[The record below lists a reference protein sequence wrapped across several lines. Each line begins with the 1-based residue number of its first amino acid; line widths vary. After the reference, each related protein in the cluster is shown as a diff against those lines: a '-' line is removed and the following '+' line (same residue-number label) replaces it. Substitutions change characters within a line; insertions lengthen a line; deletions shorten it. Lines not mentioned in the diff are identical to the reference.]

1 MNPEE
6 RLSDALHATFD
17 AAQPSPDLADRIV
30 QRASVSRRRT
40 IWFNVRLAVAG
51 IVGVAVLWVVLV
63 LAPVAFNSR
72 GTGGGPGATPG
83 GLAHFDRDGL
93 AFDYPASWKTSVS
106 GLNMHYVTILDFLG
120 TGSGLA
126 SCTAIT
132 PGPNDKFI
140 SGTECG
146 AHLTVGAGQVVVEV
160 SLQEGPPGL
169 GLIDPSDP
177 SGIDSGG
184 KYVTVGGL
192 PAIFS
197 DSGTTLDWTL
207 SVPGQLMSRYR
218 IHVEMKDPGAEQM
231 RAQVEALVASLGYSP
246 AVAVL
251 DPADGPRIAA
261 IGLAKARASEPD
273 YACFPSVPGATAT
286 ATVQE
291 FAGYSS
297 MRKPLPVTCSMDI
310 APSAVG
316 LWKMTL
322 TESWTAASDRSAGSL
337 TTTIWLD
344 PDGTPGMTQGG
355 PGPSEMPYWP

>member
-6 RLSDALHATFD
+6 RLSDALHVTLD

-30 QRASVSRRRT
+30 QRASVRRRRS
-40 IWFNVRLAVAG
+40 IWFNVRLAAAG
-51 IVGVAVLWVVLV
+51 VVGVAALLV
-63 LAPVAFNSR
+63 ALILAPVAFNSR

-93 AFDYPASWKTSVS
+93 AFDYPASWKASVS
-106 GLNMHYVTILDFLG
+106 GLNMHYVTILDFVG
-120 TGSGLA
+120 TGSA
-126 SCTAIT
+126 MATCTALT

-146 AHLTVGAGQVVVEV
+146 AHLTVGAGQVVVQV
-160 SLQEGPPGL
+160 SRQDGPPQPGS
-169 GLIDPSDP
+169 IDPSDP
-177 SGIDSGG
+177 KGIESGE

-192 PAIFS
+192 PAIFV
-197 DSGTTLDWTL
+197 DSGATLDWTL
-207 SVPGQLMSRYR
+207 SVPGQLNSRYR
-218 IHVEMKDPGAEQM
+218 IHAEIKDPGAVQM
-231 RAQVEALVASLGYSP
+231 RAQVEALVASLRYSP
-246 AVAVL
+246 AVPVL

-261 IGLAKARASEPD
+261 IGLAKARASEPA

-286 ATVQE
+286 ATVQQ
-291 FAGYSS
+291 FAGYSP
-297 MRKPLPVTCSMDI
+297 MHKPLPVTCRMDI

-344 PDGTPGMTQGG
+344 PDGTPGMTQSG
-355 PGPSEMPYWP
+355 PGQAEMPYWP